1 MTHPCPS
8 GRRRTGAG
16 TPGSAS
22 QQTDFGSVLLE
33 GDRAEVHGLRSGKFN
48 GKLVVLGKYVPGG
61 GAEAAPR
68 FEVPELGVR
77 VRPANLRPM
86 CDVEKRHSLSFG
98 MAGPRPSMVGGEAV
112 RLVPLGAGGGDQE
125 RV

>member
-1 MTHPCPS
+1 M
-8 GRRRTGAG
+8 
-16 TPGSAS
+16 
-22 QQTDFGSVLLE
+22 
-33 GDRAEVHGLRSGKFN
+33 HGLRSGKYN
-48 GKLVVLGKYVPGG
+48 GKLVVLGKYVPG
-61 GAEAAPR
+61 ESAPR

-77 VRPANLRPM
+77 VRPGNLRSM
-86 CDVEKRHSLSFG
+86 FYVEKRHSLSFG